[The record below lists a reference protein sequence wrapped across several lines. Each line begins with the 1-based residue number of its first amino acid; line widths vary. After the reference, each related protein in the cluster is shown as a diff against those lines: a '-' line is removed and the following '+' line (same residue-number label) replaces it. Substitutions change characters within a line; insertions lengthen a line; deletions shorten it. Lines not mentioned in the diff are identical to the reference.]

1 MDVTADEDELAEA
14 RQLNDMVEQVLAGM
28 PSVHTVDPVVT
39 RRERAEG
46 RGIFPAPERLDV
58 ARTVIVPGPA
68 GDIPVRVLQP
78 DRVDG
83 VYLHIHGGG
92 WTLGAADQQDPW
104 LWQLATGANVAVA
117 SVDYRLAPEHPF
129 PAGPDDCEAVAR
141 WLLAGGAAELGS
153 DRLVIGGESAGAH
166 LSVLT
171 LLRLRDSDGDAGV
184 GGGGGAAARDGAATG
199 FLGVNLVFGAYDL
212 GGTPS
217 QRRWGDRN
225 LVLSGPIV
233 DWFLDCF
240 LPGRSPEER
249 RDPAVS
255 PLYADLADLPPA
267 LFVVG
272 DLDPLLDDSLFMAA
286 RWLAAGNDADLAVF
300 PESIHG
306 FSAFPSALAA
316 RAQAMQIA
324 FVRRAATAGGEV

>member
-1 MDVTADEDELAEA
+1 MDVTAGEDELAEA
-14 RQLNDMVEQVLAGM
+14 RRINDMVEQVLAGM

-58 ARTVIVPGPA
+58 ARTVSVPGPA
-68 GDIPVRVLQP
+68 GDIPVRVLAP

-92 WTLGAADQQDPW
+92 WVLGAADQQDPW

-153 DRLVIGGESAGAH
+153 ERLVIGGESAGAH
-166 LSVLT
+166 LSVVT
-171 LLRLRDSDGDAGV
+171 LLRLRNGDPSGEDGNGGPATGDA
-184 GGGGGAAARDGAATG
+184 APR
-199 FLGVNLVFGAYDL
+199 FLGANLVFGAYDL

-225 LVLSGPIV
+225 LILSGPIV

-240 LPGRSPEER
+240 LPGRSPEQR

-255 PLYADLADLPPA
+255 PLYADLSGLPPA

-286 RWLAAGNDADLAVF
+286 RWRAAGNDADLAVF
-300 PESIHG
+300 PESIHA

-324 FVRRAATAGGEV
+324 FVRRAVTGGGEA

>member
-1 MDVTADEDELAEA
+1 
-14 RQLNDMVEQVLAGM
+14 
-28 PSVHTVDPVVT
+28 
-39 RRERAEG
+39 
-46 RGIFPAPERLDV
+46 
-58 ARTVIVPGPA
+58 
-68 GDIPVRVLQP
+68 
-78 DRVDG
+78 
-83 VYLHIHGGG
+83 
-92 WTLGAADQQDPW
+92 
-104 LWQLATGANVAVA
+104 VA

>member
-1 MDVTADEDELAEA
+1 MDVTVAADEGELAEA
-14 RQLNDMVEQVLAGM
+14 RQINDAVEQVLAGM

-46 RGIFPAPERLDV
+46 RGVFPAPERLDV
-58 ARTVIVPGPA
+58 ARTVNVPGPA
-68 GDIPVRVLQP
+68 GDVPVRVLAP

-83 VYLHIHGGG
+83 VYLHLHGGG

-117 SVDYRLAPEHPF
+117 SVEYRLAPEHPF

-153 DRLVIGGESAGAH
+153 ERLVIGGESAGAH
-166 LSVLT
+166 LSALT
-171 LLRLRDSDGDAGV
+171 LLRLRDANGGAGGPTGDGDA
-184 GGGGGAAARDGAATG
+184 APG
-199 FLGVNLVFGAYDL
+199 FLGANLVFGAYDL

-225 LVLSGPIV
+225 LVLSGPII
-233 DWFLDCF
+233 DWFVDCF

-255 PLYADLADLPPA
+255 PLYADLAGLPPA
-267 LFVVG
+267 LFAVG

-286 RWLAAGNDADLAVF
+286 RWRAAGNDADLAVF

-306 FSAFPSALAA
+306 FTAFPGALAA

-324 FVRRAATAGGEV
+324 FVRRAVTRGREG